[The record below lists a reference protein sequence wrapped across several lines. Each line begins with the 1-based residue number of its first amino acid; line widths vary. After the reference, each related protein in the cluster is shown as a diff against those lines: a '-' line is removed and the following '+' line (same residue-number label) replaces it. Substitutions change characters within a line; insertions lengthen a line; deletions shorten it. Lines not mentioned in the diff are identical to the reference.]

1 MAEIACDNSS
11 FLIFSTITGCEKG
24 FKLTMAEN
32 ANLGDDECLKAALQS
47 GNVQHYRLKCME
59 CRIREGL
66 KKKMR
71 ATEPGR

>member
-1 MAEIACDNSS
+1 
-11 FLIFSTITGCEKG
+11 
-24 FKLTMAEN
+24 MAEN

-66 KKKMR
+66 KKKNEGNGAREMKVKLHFKKSR
-71 ATEPGR
+71 SEKGKGELRHSGK